1 LKVEAVP
8 NAFGMGAWGVE
19 TVGPFA
25 VISKN
30 RALKVCAIE
39 LKSVVRVPDE
49 ERMGWMMDSRRP

>member
-1 LKVEAVP
+1 MK
-8 NAFGMGAWGVE
+8 AWGVE

-39 LKSVVRVPDE
+39 LKSVVGVPEE
-49 ERMGWMMDSRRP
+49 ERMGRMRDSRLP